1 MTAQRDAG
9 PAALRTALLA
19 LDRPSEVPQFVRF
32 QSANLTLS
40 QYAACFE
47 KISGQPINL
56 VKQDWQDARFE
67 YLERQGFCNK
77 FEVLG
82 TYSAGSI
89 VCLRVRVWLTYQ
101 HRLAPAYCH
110 GRGWA

>member
-1 MTAQRDAG
+1 METVGLLVYHLGFDSATSTWQVVGAGNTPVAMTAQRDAG

-19 LDRPSEVPQFVRF
+19 LDRPSDVPQFVRF
-32 QSANLTLS
+32 QSANFTLS

-47 KISGQPINL
+47 KVSGKPIEL
-56 VKQDWQDARFE
+56 VKQDYQDARFE

-82 TYSAGSI
+82 T
-89 VCLRVRVWLTYQ
+89 
-101 HRLAPAYCH
+101 
-110 GRGWA
+110 